1 MEPLTNVFLLV
12 FCLSMALAQEVNE
25 DRVDPLTNYVFD
37 LPDIVANYEILG
49 EEVQLE
55 AFGARQVNL
64 LSLGNLVTNG
74 TRWRSDCDWETLHQV
89 KL

>member
-1 MEPLTNVFLLV
+1 MKPLTNVFLLV

-55 AFGARQVNL
+55 AFGSRQVNL
-64 LSLGNLVTNG
+64 IIVTMFLKPGVTTNI
-74 TRWRSDCDWETLHQV
+74 CVAKILHCV
-89 KL
+89 T

>member
-1 MEPLTNVFLLV
+1 MELLSNVFLLV
-12 FCLSMALAQEVNE
+12 VCLSMAFAQEVNE

-64 LSLGNLVTNG
+64 LCLGNLVTNG
-74 TRWRSDCDWETLHQV
+74 TQ
-89 KL
+89 

>member
-1 MEPLTNVFLLV
+1 MELLSNVFLLV
-12 FCLSMALAQEVNE
+12 VCLSMAFAQEVNE

-64 LSLGNLVTNG
+64 YFEFYS
-74 TRWRSDCDWETLHQV
+74 
-89 KL
+89 

>member
-1 MEPLTNVFLLV
+1 MELLTNVFFLV
-12 FCLSMALAQEVNE
+12 FCLSMAFSQELNE

-55 AFGARQVNL
+55 AFGARLVNL
-64 LSLGNLVTNG
+64 LSLGNLVTYG
-74 TRWRSDCDWETLHQV
+74 SDCDWETLHQV